1 MALSFDLRLLLSLLY
16 AVLSEGVW
24 LLCHLAHSLR
34 FLTINSLISRGMSAT
49 YFLFYFLL
57 GE

>member
-34 FLTINSLISRGMSAT
+34 FLAISSLISGGMFAT
-49 YFLFYFLL
+49 SFFFNFLL